1 MTRGYQLSSKSSNI
15 QLRGKE
21 NKLVM
26 LFLQE
31 QLHAQILAYDEK
43 VRQN

>member
-1 MTRGYQLSSKSSNI
+1 MTRGYQLSSETSNI

-31 QLHAQILAYDEK
+31 QLYAEILAYDET
-43 VRQN
+43 VQQN

>member
-1 MTRGYQLSSKSSNI
+1 MTRGYQLSSKTSNI
-15 QLRGKE
+15 QLGGKE

-31 QLHAQILAYDEK
+31 QLHAEILAYDET
-43 VRQN
+43 VQQN